1 MRFMSGIV
9 GFIGGVALTAVG
21 ACIWQHFSQSS
32 TLSPNLDAPAILHE
46 VRGLSQLTSV
56 KYTMQKVVG
65 LEEEKHPFGSEKILL
80 FVQADVLAGI
90 DLSHLTNDDVRN
102 LPRGKVKIALPNAAI
117 EDIVIDDK
125 ASKVWDRSLTW
136 WTPWAPYSN
145 DLERQ
150 ARLKAR
156 EEIEKAAIEGGIL
169 NQARQNA
176 ETVVRRFLDAI
187 GIKQI
192 VFEPPSH
199 TGV

>member
-1 MRFMSGIV
+1 MRLMWGIV
-9 GFIGGVALTAVG
+9 GFIGGVVITAVG
-21 ACIWQHFSQSS
+21 AGIWQHFSQPSR
-32 TLSPNLDAPAILHE
+32 LSRSLDAPTILHE
-46 VRGLSQLTSV
+46 IQGLSQLTSV
-56 KYTMQKVVG
+56 KYTIQKVVG

-90 DLSHLTNDDVRN
+90 DLSHLTPEDVRN
-102 LPRGKVKIALPNAAI
+102 LPGGKVKIALPNAAI

-125 ASKVWDRSLTW
+125 ASRVWDRSITW
-136 WTPWAPYSN
+136 WTPWVPYNN

-169 NQARQNA
+169 DQARQNA
-176 ETVVRRFLDAI
+176 EAGVRRFLDVI
-187 GIKQI
+187 GIPQL
-192 VFEPPSH
+192 VFEPPFR